1 MLKKVFSVES
11 GNFLMG
17 VLIWVSSYVS
27 NLGWLGESSAFS
39 KIFLGCCI
47 LVYVFMLW
55 FSLDNPEDEEEP
67 KKFSRFLTGLFAV
80 LNIIASIFVLFGG
93 TEVKVSKTTLE
104 STNIVE
110 SAVLSKKYV
119 EYKEDSKK
127 DNNEINWSLL
137 YHSDSDKKENKFGKI
152 ADYTLTSKDGVKS
165 YKGINTRLSADEGD
179 VVTKYEKVKVVR
191 KVVNLFG
198 QVTQEDTIKAE
209 VLK

>member
-1 MLKKVFSVES
+1 MKKVSSVES
-11 GNFLMG
+11 FMFLVG
-17 VLIWVSSYVS
+17 VLSWVASYVS
-27 NLGWLGESSAFS
+27 NLGWGGEPTVFS
-39 KIFLGCCI
+39 KVFLGCCI
-47 LVYVFMLW
+47 LVYGFMLW
-55 FSLDNPEDEEEP
+55 FALDNPEGKEES
-67 KKFSRFLTGLFAV
+67 KKFNRFLVGMFAV
-80 LNIIASIFVLFGG
+80 LNIVASVIVLFGG

-137 YHSDSDKKENKFGKI
+137 YHSDSDKKENKFGRI

-198 QVTQEDTIKAE
+198 QVTESDTVTVE
-209 VLK
+209 VLR

>member
-1 MLKKVFSVES
+1 
-11 GNFLMG
+11 MG

-137 YHSDSDKKENKFGKI
+137 YHSDSDKKENKFGRI

-165 YKGINTRLSADEGD
+165 YKGINTRLSADEGEN
-179 VVTKYEKVKVVR
+179 VTKQQTILVKKETKNIFGNVLGTEKEVV
-191 KVVNLFG
+191 
-198 QVTQEDTIKAE
+198 E
-209 VLK
+209 VLR

>member
-1 MLKKVFSVES
+1 M
-11 GNFLMG
+11 FLVG
-17 VLIWVSSYVS
+17 VLSWVASYVS
-27 NLGWLGESSAFS
+27 NLGWGGEPTAFS
-39 KIFLGCCI
+39 KVFLGCCI
-47 LVYVFMLW
+47 LVYGFMLW
-55 FSLDNPEDEEEP
+55 FALDNPEDEEEP

-80 LNIIASIFVLFGG
+80 LNILASIIVLFGG
-93 TEVKVSKTTLE
+93 TSVKVSKTTLS
-104 STNIVE
+104 STKIVE

-119 EYKEDSKK
+119 EYKEDSKG
-127 DNNEINWSLL
+127 NNYDINWSLL
-137 YHSDSDKKENKFGKI
+137 APSDSDIKENKFGRI

-198 QVTQEDTIKAE
+198 QVAQVDTNEAE